1 MIKYIYVS
9 LPPLTLFAHD
19 GDYEN
24 YPLDASIDEIVHF
37 LDTFS
42 FESKATHMIDLFY
55 SHCVGIT
62 FSSLSWQ
69 ALQSH
74 LSISRCGRRVNITES
89 RRTLPYD
96 FLFIVLKRQF
106 SIVNYIRWQSHSIF
120 EQK

>member
-74 LSISRCGRRVNITES
+74 LSISRCSPIPSMATWSSNHYANS
-89 RRTLPYD
+89 
-96 FLFIVLKRQF
+96 LFIVTLDCVRL
-106 SIVNYIRWQSHSIF
+106 
-120 EQK
+120 